1 MPDKTIAKPVFYILL
16 YLVLFFASAVAA
28 SQILLRGELVT
39 VPDLTGKTLNEAKTE
54 AARKKTSLSV
64 QGYQYDSRYERGRVI
79 AQDPPAMSRVKS
91 HHAVKVILSEGSE
104 KVAMPKLESRSLE
117 WAMQAL
123 KDAGLRKGRVSQIH
137 TSQFAAGRIIA
148 QYPPSDTTMPRGAAV
163 NFLVSQGAWEPYF
176 IMADLIEKKSGAVLR
191 RLQELDFKIAEIHPS
206 YYPGLEPGI
215 IIKQFPVH
223 GYKVQKK
230 NQIALEVSK

>member
-39 VPDLTGKTLNEAKTE
+39 VPDLVGKTLNDAKAD
-54 AARKKTSLSV
+54 AARKKTTLGV

-79 AQDPPAMSRVKS
+79 AQDPPALSRVKS
-91 HHAVKVILSEGSE
+91 HRSVKVVLSEGSE
-104 KVAMPKLESRSLE
+104 KVAMPKVEGRSLE
-117 WAMQAL
+117 WATQAL
-123 KDAGLRKGRVSQIH
+123 KDAGLRKGRISQIH
-137 TSQFAAGRIIA
+137 TSQYAAGRIIA
-148 QYPPSDTTMPRGAAV
+148 QYPPAETTLARGAAV
-163 NFLVSQGAWEPYF
+163 NFLVSQGAWEPYY
-176 IMADLIEKKSGAVLR
+176 IMPDLIEKRSAGVLR
-191 RLQELDFKIAEIHPS
+191 RLQDLDFKIAEIHPS
-206 YYPGLEPGI
+206 YYPGLEPGV

>member
-39 VPDLTGKTLNEAKTE
+39 VPDLTGKTLYEARAE
-54 AARKKTSLSV
+54 AARKKTLLGV

-91 HHAVKVILSEGSE
+91 HRTVKVVLSEGSE
-104 KVAMPKLESRSLE
+104 KVAMPKLDGRSLE
-117 WAMQAL
+117 WATQAL
-123 KDAGLRKGRVSQIH
+123 KDAGLRKGRISQIH
-137 TSQFAAGRIIA
+137 TGEYAAGRIIA
-148 QYPPSDTTMPRGAAV
+148 QYPPVDTTLPRGAAV
-163 NFLVSQGAWEPYF
+163 NFLVSQGAWEPYY
-176 IMADLIEKKSGAVLR
+176 IMPDLIEKRFAGVLR
-191 RLQELDFKIAEIHPS
+191 RLQDLDFKIAEIHPS

-215 IIKQFPVH
+215 IIKQFPIH

>member
-16 YLVLFFASAVAA
+16 YLVVFFASAVAA
-28 SQILLRGELVT
+28 SQVLLRGELVT
-39 VPDLTGKTLNEAKTE
+39 VPDLTGKTLYEAKAE
-54 AARKKTSLSV
+54 AARKKTILGV

-91 HHAVKVILSEGSE
+91 HRAVKVVLSEGSE
-104 KVAMPKLESRSLE
+104 KVAMPMLEGRSLE
-117 WAMQAL
+117 WATQAL
-123 KDAGLRKGRVSQIH
+123 KDAGLRKGRISQIH
-137 TSQFAAGRIIA
+137 TGQYAAGRIIA
-148 QYPPSDTTMPRGAAV
+148 QTPPVDTTLPRGAAV
-163 NFLVSQGAWEPYF
+163 SFLVSQGAWEPYY
-176 IMADLIEKKSGAVLR
+176 IMPDLIEKRSAGVLR
-191 RLQELDFKIAEIHPS
+191 RLQDLDFKIAEIHPS
-206 YYPGLEPGI
+206 YYPGLEPGF

>member
-1 MPDKTIAKPVFYILL
+1 MPHKTIAKPVFYILL

-39 VPDLTGKTLNEAKTE
+39 VPDLVGKTLAEAKTE
-54 AARKKTSLSV
+54 AAHKKTMLGV
-64 QGYQYDSRYERGRVI
+64 QGYQYDGHFERGRII
-79 AQDPPAMSRVKS
+79 AQDPPALSRVKS
-91 HHAVKVILSEGSE
+91 HRTVKVVLSEGSE
-104 KVAMPKLESRSLE
+104 KVAMPMLEGRSLE
-117 WAMQAL
+117 WASQAL

-137 TSQFAAGRIIA
+137 TSQYAAGRIIA
-148 QYPPSDTTMPRGAAV
+148 QYPPTDTTMARGAAV

-176 IMADLIEKKSGAVLR
+176 IMPDLIEKKSAAVLR

-206 YYPGLEPGI
+206 YYPGLEPGV

>member
-1 MPDKTIAKPVFYILL
+1 MPDKTISKAAYYILL
-16 YLVLFFASAVAA
+16 YLILFFASAVAA
-28 SQILLRGELVT
+28 SQILLKGELVT
-39 VPDLTGKTLNEAKTE
+39 VPDLVGKTLTEAKSE
-54 AARKKTSLSV
+54 AARRKTILGV
-64 QGYQYDSRYERGRVI
+64 QGYQYDSRYERGRII
-79 AQDPPAMSRVKS
+79 AQDPPAQSRVKS
-91 HHAVKVILSEGSE
+91 HRTVKVVLSEGSE
-104 KVAMPKLESRSLE
+104 KVAMPKLEGRSLE
-117 WAMQAL
+117 WAGQAL

-148 QYPPSDTTMPRGAAV
+148 QYPPTDTTLPRGAAV

-176 IMADLIEKKSGAVLR
+176 IMPDLIERNSAAVQSRLR
-191 RLQELDFKIAEIHPS
+191 ELDFKITEIHPS

-230 NQIALEVSK
+230 NQITLEVSK